1 MTDPFTG
8 NGEKINVCKLLA
20 GSEGTLA
27 FTTAMKLN
35 LVPVT
40 EQKTGLLCAHFD
52 SLQDA
57 VRANIIA
64 LRSIILPPSN

>member
-1 MTDPFTG
+1 
-8 NGEKINVCKLLA
+8 
-20 GSEGTLA
+20 
-27 FTTAMKLN
+27 MKLN

-40 EQKTGLLCAHFD
+40 NDRTGLVCAHFS

-64 LRSIILPPSN
+64 LKHNPQRWS